1 MNENKGKRG
10 RPRLY
15 LTIERF
21 EKWLSND
28 FYHLKLEVRMIKW
41 LTVTI
46 LAVLIGTL
54 VVRFLI
60 G

>member
-1 MNENKGKRG
+1 MNDNERKRG

-15 LTIERF
+15 LTIKEFREF
-21 EKWLSND
+21 LNND
-28 FYHLKLEVRMIKW
+28 FYHLKLQVRMIKW
-41 LTVTI
+41 LAVTI